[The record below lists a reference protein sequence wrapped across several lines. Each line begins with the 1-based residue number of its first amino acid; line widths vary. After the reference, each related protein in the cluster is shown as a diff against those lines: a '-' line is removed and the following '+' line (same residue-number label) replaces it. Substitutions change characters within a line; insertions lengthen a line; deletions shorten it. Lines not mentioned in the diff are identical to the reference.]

1 MIGNLFSVEELEP
14 SQLRGALADL
24 LDLAGRL
31 VDVADADGA
40 QDGRNWDA
48 PVLCSYRR
56 LPPGDLALELDIYIE
71 DRAVDGLTEAG
82 LALGLAARTRSSV
95 LYPGEMQL
103 PSDYWVATPGGRS
116 VRCRLEALDSDEE
129 TAYQVAVTEEPVE
142 DLPRA
147 RVEILPEILDHEII
161 DTPVSDAFLATFP
174 KGNTGSVEGQV
185 RYYLRVWERLAR
197 RLQGDWAPS
206 RRYREDLFR
215 RDLEARDALA
225 GLMGEVVGEHADALR
240 LAVAQIDE
248 VVSEFT
254 QESRKGEAASWWNRR
269 IPQRIPW

>member
-1 MIGNLFSVEELEP
+1 
-14 SQLRGALADL
+14 
-24 LDLAGRL
+24 
-31 VDVADADGA
+31 
-40 QDGRNWDA
+40 
-48 PVLCSYRR
+48 
-56 LPPGDLALELDIYIE
+56 
-71 DRAVDGLTEAG
+71 
-82 LALGLAARTRSSV
+82 
-95 LYPGEMQL
+95 
-103 PSDYWVATPGGRS
+103 
-116 VRCRLEALDSDEE
+116 LDSDEE
-129 TAYQVAVTEEPVE
+129 TAYRVAVTEEPVA

-174 KGNTGSVEGQV
+174 EGTTGSVEGQV
-185 RYYLRVWERLAR
+185 RYYLCVWERLAR
-197 RLQGDWAPS
+197 RLQVDWAPS

-225 GLMGEVVGEHADALR
+225 RLMGEVVGEHADALR

-254 QESRKGEAASWWNRR
+254 QESRKGEAASWWNSR